1 MQLFNRTLTV
11 DVQLTVDH
19 TNAYQAGD
27 VVGGLITLDVSS
39 PGGGGVIR
47 RLRLTD
53 AGNQGAV
60 LTIYVFNAAPTAI
73 ADDAAFAAAIV
84 AADLHKKIAT
94 IPIAAADYETINSM
108 KQVTKDGDDLNVDYY
123 TPSGNLWLYIVCT
136 ATPDYVAATDLYLS
150 VTVWQD

>member
-1 MQLFNRTLTV
+1 MQLFNRTKTV

-27 VVGGLITLDVSS
+27 VVGGLLTLDVSS

-47 RLRLTD
+47 RLMLID

-60 LTIYVFNAAPTAI
+60 LTVYIFDQAPTAI
-73 ADDAAFAAAIV
+73 LDDAAFASAIV
-84 AADLHKKIAT
+84 AADLQKKIAT
-94 IPIAAADYETINSM
+94 VPIAAADYETINSL
-108 KQVTKDGDDLNVDYY
+108 KIVTKDGDDLNVDYY
-123 TPSGNLWLYIVCT
+123 TASGNLWIYIVCT
-136 ATPDYVAATDLYLS
+136 ATPDYVAATDLYLR